1 MNWQAS
7 PQRFGLFV
15 REIPQS
21 VHKLRYGAVSS
32 VTLAFLCSDFRVGQS
47 YIAKA
52 SQSIYY
58 DLNIQYL
65 QSVLI
70 ILENE

>member
-7 PQRFGLFV
+7 PQRFGLLV

-32 VTLAFLCSDFRVGQS
+32 VTLAFHYSDVQLGKG